1 MDENGMGPDLETRF
15 AGLTNRLPAGS
26 AAVTIRG
33 SADAESLT
41 LAADSLTV
49 LSSEPPLLAVSVDS
63 GAPVTEIPES
73 ARFTVQFGEGG
84 AGRFECALENTVP
97 AGDHRL
103 LIGRVEAMEDPEP
116 GGHRPLL
123 FNRSGSSLLVGHLP
137 SKVPLVDISPGGA
150 PPKVAREAPSEPV
163 ATIAIV
169 GGGASG
175 TLTAVQLLRRSA
187 PGLRVVLVEK
197 SERVGPGVAYGTE
210 DEQHRLNVPA
220 GQMIGLPDRPYDFL
234 EWVRREAP
242 ETQPQEYLARR
253 VFGRYL
259 VDLLDR
265 TIRESAGVAFER
277 IRAEAIGIDAG
288 EPGGLVTLE
297 LDDGREVRADR
308 VVLALGNGRPSELP
322 GIDPALA
329 ASERYVADPWSPG
342 AIEQAL
348 TDEAVL
354 LIGTGLT
361 TVDMAISLGGPGG
374 PEMQAV
380 SRHGLL
386 PRAHGDTMP
395 VRGRPVALPDDRC
408 SLTELTSR
416 LLTEIAVAGARGEDW
431 RVAFD
436 SLRPI
441 TNDLWRSL
449 DRRDQKRFLSDLSR
463 IWGVHRHRMAPR
475 VALRLERL
483 KVNRR
488 LRVRAA
494 SIIRAELE
502 EERVAV
508 QLRMS
513 NSETEERLLVDRVIN
528 CTGPTWDPRRL
539 DQPLVGR
546 LLEGGLL
553 RADALGIGFD
563 VDDDGALIGSDAV
576 TSERIFAIGPPRNG
590 VLLETTAVPE
600 IGQQAELLAD
610 LLLSGLARTLGRA
623 RELSVA

>member
-1 MDENGMGPDLETRF
+1 MSELGSKF
-15 AGLTNRLPAGS
+15 AGVANRLPEGTAF
-26 AAVTIRG
+26 VT
-33 SADAESLT
+33 ATDAKGEEVSLT
-41 LAADSLTV
+41 ADSFTA
-49 LSSEPPLLAVSVDS
+49 LSVEPPLVAVSVPAGPAVAVVAES
-63 GAPVTEIPES
+63 GS
-73 ARFTVQFGEGG
+73 FTVEFKDQTG
-84 AGRFECALENTVP
+84 GRFECAVSNVVP
-97 AGDHRL
+97 AGAQEL
-103 LIGRVEAMEDPEP
+103 LIGRVEAMEVPEQSEE
-116 GGHRPLL
+116 RPLL

-137 SKVPLVDISPGGA
+137 SQVPLVEVAPGG
-150 PPKVAREAPSEPV
+150 PVAAVTHETPSEPV
-163 ATIAIV
+163 ATIVVV

-187 PGLRVVLVEK
+187 PGLRVVLVERG
-197 SERVGPGVAYGTE
+197 EQIGPGVAYSTE

-220 GQMIGLPDRPYDFL
+220 GQMIALPDRPYDFL
-234 EWVRREAP
+234 EWVRQENP

-253 VFGRYL
+253 TFGRYL

-265 TIRESAGVAFER
+265 TAADANGIFFDR
-277 IRAEAIGIDAG
+277 IRAEVTSVL
-288 EPGGLVTLE
+288 PGVDGAPATVA
-297 LDDGREVRADR
+297 LDDGQEIEADR
-308 VVLALGNGRPSELP
+308 VVLAIGNGKPTDLP
-322 GIDPALA
+322 GIDPEVIESGKYAG
-329 ASERYVADPWSPG
+329 DPWAKG
-342 AIEQAL
+342 LLEKAVN
-348 TDEAVL
+348 DEVVM

-361 TVDMAISLGGPGG
+361 TIDMAISLGGPGG

-441 TNDLWRSL
+441 TNDLWKSL
-449 DRRDQKRFLSDLSR
+449 DRRDQKRFITDMSR
-463 IWGVHRHRMAPR
+463 LWGVHRHRMAPR

-488 LRVRAA
+488 LRIRAA
-494 SIIRAELE
+494 SIQRVTLE
-502 EERVAV
+502 GEKLAV
-508 QLRMS
+508 DLKLS
-513 NSETEERLLVDRVIN
+513 NADAHDRLLADRIIN

-539 DQPLVGR
+539 DHPLVNG
-546 LLEGGLL
+546 LLEQGVL

-563 VDDDGALIGSDAV
+563 IDDDGALIGSDASA
-576 TSERIFAIGPPRNG
+576 SEQIFVIGPPRNG

-600 IGQQAELLAD
+600 IGQQAELLSN
-610 LLLSGLARTLGRA
+610 LLLSGLAGTLGSA
-623 RELSVA
+623 RQLSAA

>member
-1 MDENGMGPDLETRF
+1 MDETGMRSDLEARF
-15 AGLTNRLPAGS
+15 AGLANLLPAGS
-26 AAVTIRG
+26 AVVTIPN
-33 SADAESLT
+33 SAGDGSLT
-41 LAADSLTV
+41 VNADSFTV
-49 LSSEPPLLAVSVDS
+49 LSSDPPVVAVSVRS
-63 GAPVTEIPES
+63 GATGAEDLES
-73 ARFTVQFGEGG
+73 TRFTVRFSEGQAGQFD
-84 AGRFECALENTVP
+84 CALENCVP
-97 AGDHRL
+97 AGDRRL
-103 LIGRVEAMEDPEP
+103 LIGRVEAMEIPEP
-116 GGHRPLL
+116 GDQRPRI
-123 FNRSGSSLLVGHLP
+123 FNRSDSSLLVGHLP
-137 SKVPLVDISPGGA
+137 SKVPLADIAPGGP
-150 PPKVAREAPSEPV
+150 PPKVAREAPPDPV
-163 ATIAIV
+163 ATVAIV

-197 SERVGPGVAYGTE
+197 SARVGPGVAYGTE

-220 GQMIGLPDRPYDFL
+220 GQMIALPDRPYDFL

-242 ETQPQEYLARR
+242 ETQPQEYLARG

-265 TIRESAGVAFER
+265 TVREARGVTFER
-277 IRAEAIGIDAG
+277 VRAEAIGVDPGERG
-288 EPGGLVTLE
+288 EPVVLE
-297 LDDGREVRADR
+297 LDDGQEIKADR
-308 VVLALGNGRPSELP
+308 IVLALGNGRPSELP
-322 GIDPALA
+322 GIEADLA
-329 ASERYVADPWSPG
+329 QSDRYVADPWSPG
-342 AIEQAL
+342 AIERAL
-348 TDEAVL
+348 TDESVF

-361 TVDMAISLGGPGG
+361 TVDVAISLGGPGG
-374 PEMQAV
+374 PEMLAV

-431 RVAFD
+431 RGAFD

-449 DRRDQKRFLSDLSR
+449 DRRDQKRFASDLSR

-494 SIIRAELE
+494 SILRAELE
-502 EERVAV
+502 EEKVAV
-508 QLRMS
+508 ELRMS
-513 NSETEERLLVDRVIN
+513 NSEAEERLLVDRVIN

-539 DQPLVGR
+539 DQQLVSR
-546 LLEGGLL
+546 LLEDGLL
-553 RADALGIGFD
+553 RSDALGIGFD

-576 TSERIFAIGPPRNG
+576 ASEEIFAIGPLRNG

-610 LLLSGLARTLGRA
+610 LLLSGLARILGRA
-623 RELSVA
+623 RELSAA

>member
-1 MDENGMGPDLETRF
+1 MSEIGSRF
-15 AGLTNRLPAGS
+15 SGVANRLPSGT
-26 AAVTIRG
+26 AVVTSPDG
-33 SADAESLT
+33 ETPALTAESFT
-41 LAADSLTV
+41 A
-49 LSSEPPLLAVSVDS
+49 LSVEPPLVAVSVPS
-63 GAPVTEIPES
+63 GPGVAVIHDKGG
-73 ARFTVQFGEGG
+73 FTVELKGQPG
-84 AGRFECALENTVP
+84 GRFECQLENVVP
-97 AGDHRL
+97 AGSQEL
-103 LIGRVEAMEDPEP
+103 LIGRVEKMELPEQP
-116 GGHRPLL
+116 DHRPLL

-137 SKVPLVDISPGGA
+137 SQAPLVEVAPGSPSA
-150 PPKVAREAPSEPV
+150 AVVAEAPTEPL
-163 ATIAIV
+163 ATIAVV

-175 TLTAVQLLRRSA
+175 TLAAVQLLRRSA
-187 PGLRVVLVEK
+187 PGLRVILIEK
-197 SERVGPGVAYGTE
+197 TGRPGPGVAYGTG

-234 EWVRREAP
+234 EWVRQEAP
-242 ETQPQEYLARR
+242 DTQPQEYLARHT
-253 VFGRYL
+253 FGRYL
-259 VDLLDR
+259 SDLLDR
-265 TIRESAGVAFER
+265 TVTGASGLFFER
-277 IRAEAIGIDAG
+277 VTAEAVGVEPG
-288 EPGGLVTLE
+288 EPGAPAVVR
-297 LDDGREVRADR
+297 LDDGQEIQADR
-308 VVLALGNGRPSELP
+308 VVLALGNGRPSDIP
-322 GIDPALA
+322 GIDPAVID
-329 ASERYVADPWSPG
+329 SGRYVGDPWAEG
-342 AIEQAL
+342 VLDQAVN
-348 TDEAVL
+348 DEVVL
-354 LIGTGLT
+354 LIGSGLT
-361 TVDMAISLGGPGG
+361 MVDMAISLGGPGG

-449 DRRDQKRFLSDLSR
+449 DRRDQKRFVTDLSR

-494 SIIRAELE
+494 SIERIELE
-502 EERVAV
+502 GERVAV
-508 QLRMS
+508 DLRLS
-513 NSETEERLLVDRVIN
+513 NADAGDHILVDRIIN
-528 CTGPTWDPRRL
+528 CTGPTWDPRRIDL
-539 DQPLVGR
+539 PVVNS
-546 LLEGGLL
+546 LLEQGHL

-563 VDDDGALIGSDAV
+563 VDDDGALID
-576 TSERIFAIGPPRNG
+576 SEAEASRQIFAIGPLRNG

-610 LLLSGLARTLGRA
+610 VLLSSLAGLLGSS
-623 RELSVA
+623 RELSAA